1 MTGFVQI
8 PLTEEPCP
16 RCLSAYFA
24 DDIHVQAIQRLPK
37 GAAAPLADDGTGPC
51 CHDCS
56 AADTLIRMKTVP
68 TWSMARLAVG
78 NDRMEQYRLP
88 GVPMGLVQQR
98 LVRPSEDGDFEDQL
112 AWLERSG
119 LEAEADAE

>member
-1 MTGFVQI
+1 
-8 PLTEEPCP
+8 
-16 RCLSAYFA
+16 
-24 DDIHVQAIQRLPK
+24 
-37 GAAAPLADDGTGPC
+37 
-51 CHDCS
+51 
-56 AADTLIRMKTVP
+56 
-68 TWSMARLAVG
+68 MARLAVG